1 MSRNMFTS
9 VCNSG
14 KESDRGTNGMVSLSE
29 GSALCCC
36 EYLTE
41 GLIQF
46 ESGLVLLKVTS
57 NWSLFATFL
66 PRSLRPTCLAITG
79 EYRGE
84 IGEIPSPNL
93 HTALR
98 HPGLKCTAGKTL
110 QKEFFF
116 GECACTLSSSR
127 IPNTRKLDKIQL

>member
-1 MSRNMFTS
+1 
-9 VCNSG
+9 
-14 KESDRGTNGMVSLSE
+14 MVSLSE

>member
-1 MSRNMFTS
+1 MGQMGWFPYQKVQPYVAVSILL
-9 VCNSG
+9 
-14 KESDRGTNGMVSLSE
+14 NGLFNLKV
-29 GSALCCC
+29 AW
-36 EYLTE
+36 
-41 GLIQF
+41 F
-46 ESGLVLLKVTS
+46 LLKVTS

-84 IGEIPSPNL
+84 IGEIPSPNP

-98 HPGLKCTAGKTL
+98 HPGLKCTAGKT

-116 GECACTLSSSR
+116 GEFACTLSSSH
-127 IPNTRKLDKIQL
+127 IPPNTRK